1 MAGKRRFDVRENR
14 ASDYYSYLAENS
26 PGIMTLKLL
35 GHPTMPDGVEK
46 ILANLEI
53 FQAKAG

>member
-1 MAGKRRFDVRENR
+1 MAGKRKFDVRENR

-35 GHPTMPDGVEK
+35 GHPAMPDGVEK

-53 FQAKAG
+53 DLSS

>member
-1 MAGKRRFDVRENR
+1 MAGKRKFDVRENR

-26 PGIMTLKLL
+26 PGTMTLKLL

>member
-1 MAGKRRFDVRENR
+1 MAGKRKFDVREKR

-26 PGIMTLKLL
+26 PGIMTLN
-35 GHPTMPDGVEK
+35 HPTMPDGAEK

-53 FQAKAG
+53 FQAKTG